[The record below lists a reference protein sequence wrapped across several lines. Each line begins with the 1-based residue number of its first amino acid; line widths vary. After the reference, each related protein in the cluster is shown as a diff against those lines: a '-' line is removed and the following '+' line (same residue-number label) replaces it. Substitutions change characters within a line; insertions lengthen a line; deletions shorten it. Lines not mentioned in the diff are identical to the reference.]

1 MCLLLK
7 VKVAQSSVI
16 DYFKEMTNGINLS
29 TKAKELLLT
38 YLEEVVTMELQ
49 EISEITKELMDI
61 QNKRTL
67 QERDWKFILKYIKNE

>member
-1 MCLLLK
+1 MK